1 MSAASGRVR
10 CVGVDEGVGIA
21 SGVRAVVSCGVAG
34 WRENLRR
41 LSSREGVDRSC
52 PGRSGD
58 GRQVRPGLGGGRE
71 GEFTLGFLPGVPSV
85 LRQCAVAV

>member
-1 MSAASGRVR
+1 MSAASGGVR

-58 GRQVRPGLGGGRE
+58 GRLVWDDRSRRPGLGGYRK
-71 GEFTLGFLPGVPSV
+71 GEFALGFLPGVPNV
-85 LRQCAVAV
+85 LA